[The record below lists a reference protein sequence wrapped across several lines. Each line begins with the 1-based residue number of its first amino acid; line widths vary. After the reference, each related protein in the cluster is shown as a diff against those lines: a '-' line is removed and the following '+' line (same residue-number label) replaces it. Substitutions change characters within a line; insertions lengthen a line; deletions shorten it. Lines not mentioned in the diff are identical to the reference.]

1 MSLLTI
7 CRNAADEI
15 GIDRPSSVVGN
26 TQPSAQKLLRYA
38 NKTGTQLMKR
48 VAWQVLRKERTFTS
62 IAGETQT
69 AILPSDFDRFV
80 PETFWNRTDYYL
92 VTGPVGA
99 VEWQG
104 LKAGGYGGQ
113 VKFAYRGG
121 DVLLI
126 PAPGAG
132 KSLAFEYV
140 SNQWCASSG
149 GTGQTAFAADTDV
162 GTLDEEL
169 ITRGLKFVYLTDEG
183 LPNAIAA
190 QEFDDYF
197 DLLIANDQPS
207 GRIMVAADIFGG
219 GRHFDGAPAINRG
232 STINV
237 L

>member
-1 MSLLTI
+1 MTLLTI

-26 TQPSAQKLLRYA
+26 SQPDAQKLLRYA

-92 VTGPVGA
+92 ISGPVGA

-104 LKAGGYGGQ
+104 LKAFSYQGQ

-162 GTLDEEL
+162 GTIDEEL
-169 ITRGLKFVYLTDEG
+169 VTRGLKFTYLTDEG

-190 QEFDDYF
+190 QEFNDYL
-197 DLLIANDQPS
+197 DLLIGNDQPS
-207 GRIMVAADIFGG
+207 AGVMVAADIFGG
-219 GRHFDGAPAINRG
+219 GRHFDGQPVSGATNINA
-232 STINV
+232 